1 MNMTINNKW
10 KIEGFDGDRTWRT
23 VEVVEITKED
33 FEEMLN
39 DYEAR
44 GFEGGYLPIG
54 RFVFREGNAW
64 IGVDNADGDAWAEH
78 FRHRTHAI
86 LHAAGLLP
94 APSTTE
100 EEWERANGTGA
111 WAM

>member
-1 MNMTINNKW
+1 MTITNKW
-10 KIEGFDGDRTWRT
+10 KLEGFDGDRTWRP

-33 FEEMLN
+33 FEEMLK

-44 GFEGGYLPIG
+44 GFDDGYLPLG
-54 RFVFREGNAW
+54 RFVFRDGDGWTGVNNDDGNAW
-64 IGVDNADGDAWAEH
+64 TEH
-78 FRHRTHAI
+78 FKNRTHAI

-94 APSTTE
+94 APSDTD
-100 EEWERANGTGA
+100 EEWERAHGTGA